1 MSVAENIFLTGAKV
15 KKFAT
20 LNTLAKMARP
30 YLNEVGL
37 TDVDP
42 TTRINLLSVGE
53 QHLVEVARLIS
64 REAKILILDE
74 PTAALGEAESRRIL
88 EMVERLAANGK
99 SIIYVSHRLDE
110 IFKITKRITILRDG
124 VSQGVQQTKD
134 IDVNKLVE
142 IMLGRELA
150 NMFPA
155 KADHISNDPKIEI
168 KDLWPDGV
176 LEPVSFSAYKG
187 EILGLSGQL
196 GSGAGEILASI
207 AGALK
212 SRSGSLTLN
221 GETFLPKSPSQAIKK
236 KIAYCSSDRKKDGL
250 FLGRPIFENLTSPAL
265 NAISNYGFNFGA
277 TEQNFSKN
285 LAKEFLIDV
294 RRMFDESGLLSGG
307 NQQKVALGKWLSIKP
322 DVLLVNEPTRG
333 VDVGAKS
340 EIYQRMRDLAARGIT
355 IIFASTDI
363 QEITYL
369 PDRVITFYR
378 GMMID
383 EHRLENIQT
392 PTILKEITDPFNETN
407 L

>member
-1 MSVAENIFLTGAKV
+1 
-15 KKFAT
+15 
-20 LNTLAKMARP
+20 MARP
-30 YLNEVGL
+30 YLDEVGL
-37 TDVDP
+37 TEVDP

-176 LEPVSFSAYKG
+176 LEPVSFSAFKG

-196 GSGAGEILASI
+196 GSGAGEVLASI
-207 AGALK
+207 AGALQ